1 MAGGSQDLKSENIS
15 AFLENRYGLVDACKN
30 MQGREVLVMI
40 SIGNVQKKDS
50 LFGFDFEI
58 KYDPGKIRFTNYIT
72 MNTLAEFFQV
82 KDMFIRSEDSVVSGF
97 AMNLNPFLPPVEG
110 DRPLAGVYGQVL
122 SECPDSSELSI
133 NSLEFTEEFKNKV
146 NSLSGLKIYSK
157 ILDKP
162 DRIISAEFDKD
173 SIKFDKDSIAFVE
186 LKSSANSNSRIQTLQ
201 FEFDIEKYQ
210 IYKIVEAVSLTDS
223 IEIVDKEITESKFRI
238 NILNKNSKLPEKLL
252 RLKIERKYHDSLAC
266 LIKLSKIEVDDCA
279 CVSQFKTDSL
289 TAIDMYRDTTVNVI
303 DDKAEIDIRLETYSN
318 RIVIRSVDK
327 NIDNLKLY
335 DLMGRIII
343 DETINNSYY
352 EKNIEALLGGTYIA
366 VVEQNGK
373 RKNKILIKN

>member
-15 AFLENRYGLVDACKN
+15 AFIENRYGLVDACKN
-30 MQGREVLVMI
+30 LQGREVLVMI

-72 MNTLAEFFQV
+72 MNTLAEFLQI

-97 AMNLNPFLPPVEG
+97 ATNLNPFLPPVEG
-110 DRPLAGVYGQVL
+110 DRPLAGVYGQFL
-122 SECPDSSELSI
+122 SECPDSSEISI

-146 NSLSGLKIYSK
+146 NSFSGLKIYSK

-162 DRIISAEFDKD
+162 DRLISAEFNID
-173 SIKFDKDSIAFVE
+173 SLKFNKDSIAFVE
-186 LKSSANSNSRIQTLQ
+186 LNTIANSNSRIQTLQ

-210 IYKIVEAVSLTDS
+210 IYKIVEAESLTDS
-223 IEIVDKEITESKFRI
+223 IEIVDKEFTESKFRV
-238 NILNKNSKLPEKLL
+238 NILNKNSKLPERLLKL
-252 RLKIERKYHDSLAC
+252 KVERKHHDSLAC
-266 LIKLSKIEVDDCA
+266 LIKLSNIKVDDCA
-279 CVSQFKTDSL
+279 CISQFKTDSL
-289 TAIDMYRDTTVNVI
+289 TAIDLYRDTNVNVI
-303 DDKAEIDIRLETYSN
+303 DDKAEIDIRFETYSN
-318 RIVIRSVDK
+318 RIVLRSNEK
-327 NIDNLKLY
+327 IIDNLKIY

-343 DETINNSYY
+343 EESINNSYY
-352 EKNIEALLGGTYIA
+352 EKNIEALLGGTYIV